1 MTSYTF
7 DPLLD
12 PRWENLVH
20 SHPRASIFHTTGWLR
35 ALQRTYGYQPIAFT
49 TSRPGEQLENAA
61 VFCVVKSW
69 ATGERLV
76 SLPFSDHCDILAND
90 VAIERQLIESVLER
104 SHQNWRYLEL
114 RPRSSAEPPSFAPGA
129 SHFLHTL
136 DVRPGEDR
144 LLAGFHK
151 DCVRRKIQ
159 RAEREGLAYEEGRSD
174 HLLAQFSRLLL
185 LTRRRH
191 KLPPQPATWYR
202 NLRDTLG
209 DALKIRVARRGDEP
223 VASILTLR
231 FRDTLVYK
239 YGCSNPEFN
248 SSGGMVLLLWK
259 AIQEAAH
266 DGLREVDL
274 GRSDRDNHGLVT
286 FKDRWGAL
294 RTDLN
299 YWRYPA
305 SKASSL
311 QPSGWKQRVAG
322 QVFQRMPDALLAACG
337 RLLYRHIG

>member
-1 MTSYTF
+1 MTSYRF

-12 PRWENLVH
+12 SRWDSLVQ
-20 SHPRASIFHTTGWLR
+20 SHPRASVFHTTGWLR
-35 ALQRTYGYQPIAFT
+35 ALQRTYGYQPTAFT
-49 TSRPGEQLENAA
+49 TSRPDEQLENAA
-61 VFCVVKSW
+61 VVCLVKSW

-76 SLPFSDHCDILAND
+76 SLPFSDHCDVLAND
-90 VAIERQLIESVLER
+90 VATEQQLIASVLER
-104 SHQNWRYLEL
+104 ASQNRQYLEL
-114 RPRSSAEPPSFAPGA
+114 RPRSSGMPSNFAPGP
-129 SHFLHTL
+129 SYLLHAL

-159 RAEREGLAYEEGRSD
+159 RAEREGLSYEEGHCDR
-174 HLLAQFSRLLL
+174 LLTQFSRLLL

-191 KLPPQPATWYR
+191 KLPPQPASWYL
-202 NLRDTLG
+202 NLRETMG
-209 DALKIRVARRGDEP
+209 DSLKIRVAWKSGEP

-239 YGCSNPEFN
+239 YGCSNPAFN
-248 SSGGMVLLLWK
+248 SSGGMIFLLWR
-259 AIQEAAH
+259 AIQEAVRA
-266 DGLREVDL
+266 GLREVDL
-274 GRSDRDNHGLVT
+274 GRSDRDNLGLVT
-286 FKDRWGAL
+286 FKDRWGAQ

-299 YWRYPA
+299 YWCYPA

-311 QPSGWKQRVAG
+311 KPSGWKQRVAG
-322 QVFQRMPDALLAACG
+322 QVFRRMPDALLAACG